1 LSVGRNAVWIAFEDS
16 RDVRLASLRKQGER
30 ATLVPGDLVA
40 ATELDAERVV
50 VDRREPRTFE
60 LTRRTAGGRT
70 KTMAANV
77 DGIAIVVALARP
89 PPHPAMI
96 DELLA
101 FAETNEI
108 RATLILTKPDLAS
121 AGEGE
126 ALAERYRSLGYPS
139 LIANPKLAG
148 GSDEVRAAL
157 AGHRTLL
164 IGQSGVGKSSL
175 FRSLGGD
182 AVVGDVSKMG
192 RGKQTTSSG
201 RLYRFPGEDGGFLID
216 SPGVGEFALEGLTAP
231 ELSEAFVE
239 FRPFLGTCRFRDC
252 THRREPGCAIA
263 SAAAAGA
270 IAPSRYA
277 SYLGILARAEP
288 SR

>member
-50 VDRREPRTFE
+50 VDRREPRSFE
-60 LTRRTAGGRT
+60 LTRRTAGGRI

-77 DGIAIVVALARP
+77 DGIAIVAALARP
-89 PPHPAMI
+89 EPHPAMI

-108 RATLILTKPDLAS
+108 RATLILTKPDLA
-121 AGEGE
+121 EPGE
-126 ALAERYRSLGYPS
+126 AETLGGRYRALGYAS
-139 LIANPKLAG
+139 LVANPKLAG
-148 GSDEVRAAL
+148 GIDEVRAAL
-157 AGHRTLL
+157 AGRRTLL

-216 SPGVGEFALEGLTAP
+216 SPGVGEFALEGLTPA
-231 ELSEAFVE
+231 ELSEAFVD

-252 THRREPGCAIA
+252 THRREPGCAIL
-263 SAAAAGA
+263 AAVGAGT
-270 IAPSRYA
+270 IEPSRYA
-277 SYLGILARAEP
+277 SYTAILARAEH